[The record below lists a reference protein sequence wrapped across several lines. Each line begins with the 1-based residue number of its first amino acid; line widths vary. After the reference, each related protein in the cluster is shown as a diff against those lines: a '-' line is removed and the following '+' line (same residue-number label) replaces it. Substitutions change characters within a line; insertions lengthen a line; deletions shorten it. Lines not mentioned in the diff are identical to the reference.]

1 MIAQIKGVV
10 LHRTASELIVDVH
23 GIGMRATCTPRA
35 LAMASAGSEV
45 LLHTALI
52 VREDAW
58 QLFGFADPVERDAFQ
73 VLLSVSGIGPR
84 IALAAIST
92 LEPERLGAAIV
103 AGDVALLTKIPGIG
117 RKGAERMC
125 VELREKFAS
134 FAAAAPARWQASVLD
149 ALIGLGWNTTQAE
162 AAVAKVA
169 AELGEPEV
177 SVALRAA
184 LQSLGRR

>member
-1 MIAQIKGVV
+1 LIAQIRGVV

-35 LAMASAGSEV
+35 LAMSSPGKEV
-45 LLHTALI
+45 QLQTALI

-58 QLFGFADPVERDAFQ
+58 QLFGFADSLERNAFQ
-73 VLLSVSGIGPR
+73 MLLSVSGIGPR

-125 VELREKFAS
+125 VELRDKFAS
-134 FAAAAPARWQASVLD
+134 FAAPAPAGWQVAVVD
-149 ALIGLGWNTTQAE
+149 ALVGLGWNSSQAE
-162 AAVAKVA
+162 TAVSKVA
-169 AELGEPEV
+169 ADLGEPEV

>member
-1 MIAQIKGVV
+1 VIAQIKGVV
-10 LHRTASELIVDVH
+10 LHRTASEVVVDVH
-23 GIGMRATCTPRA
+23 GMGLRATCTPRA
-35 LAMASAGSEV
+35 LATAVAGKEV
-45 LLHTALI
+45 LLHTSLI

-58 QLFGFADPVERDAFQ
+58 QLFGFADVLERDAFQ

-92 LEPERLGAAIV
+92 LEPERLGAAIA

-125 VELREKFAS
+125 VELRDKFAG
-134 FAAAAPARWQASVLD
+134 FAAAVPAGWQAAVLD
-149 ALIGLGWNTTQAE
+149 ALVGLGWNTAQAE
-162 AAVAKVA
+162 GAVAKVA

-184 LQSLGRR
+184 LQLLGRR